1 MRPSHGSRATLQDSA
16 ILYIKHTPVFF
27 ICQAYTLCHFYR
39 YHRPLYNIYILI
51 IIIVDYIKNK
61 IYKKINI

>member
-16 ILYIKHTPVFF
+16 ILYIKHTPDFF

-39 YHRPLYNIYILI
+39 YPRPLYIIYILI

-61 IYKKINI
+61 YIKAL